1 MEYKKQVYAEPWK
14 VTIDRRRRPYFKHSH
29 LSRIGEMLRQNV
41 TIRKDVSQHGSF
53 DNNTDFSVLSNP
65 VDATNVSLQGHH
77 GRDIFP
83 QSLDQYGSDTFNLQ
97 LLVFI
102 K

>member
-1 MEYKKQVYAEPWK
+1 MLNLGNEF
-14 VTIDRRRRPYFKHSH
+14 RRSSSYFKY
-29 LSRIGEMLRQNV
+29 
-41 TIRKDVSQHGSF
+41 QHGSF
-53 DNNTDFSVLSNP
+53 NSNTDFSVLSNP

-83 QSLDQYGSDTFNLQ
+83 QSLDQYGSGTFNLQ
-97 LLVFI
+97 LLVLI